1 MTDRPSSIG
10 TSAAV
15 PTLEASNDPFRG
27 IAVLIVEDDAL
38 MASEL
43 GTLVSAGGGSVLP
56 VAADGGTALTIL
68 DESRP
73 DAVLLNVGLAA
84 GRGMDVARRLRELD
98 LPFVVASQFNRHD
111 VVSSE
116 LSTVPYFS
124 KPCQA
129 REVIGALI
137 EELKARRLVKA
148 VGSPLHPLAK
158 ETRTKETRAKEAS
171 ERAH

>member
-1 MTDRPSSIG
+1 MTDRPSSTG
-10 TSAAV
+10 TTAAA
-15 PTLEASNDPFRG
+15 PTLDASNDAFRG
-27 IAVLIVEDDAL
+27 VAVLIVEDDAL
-38 MASEL
+38 MANEL
-43 GTLVSAGGGSVLP
+43 SALVSGGGGSVLP

-98 LPFVVASQFNRHD
+98 LPFVVASTFNRHD
-111 VVSSE
+111 VVSTE
-116 LSTVPYFS
+116 LSAVPYFS

-129 REVIGALI
+129 KEVIGALI

-148 VGSPLHPLAK
+148 VGSPLRPLAK
-158 ETRTKETRAKEAS
+158 ETS